1 MRNPDQRRERR
12 LADGIAGGVLTFL
25 FELGIVV
32 GLGLVAHLLAF
43 LVLL

>member
-1 MRNPDQRRERR
+1 MRDPDPRRRSR
-12 LADGIAGGVLTFL
+12 LAEGLTGGVLTFL

>member
-1 MRNPDQRRERR
+1 MRSLDPRRERR
-12 LADGIAGGVLTFL
+12 LADGIKGGALTFL
-25 FELGIVV
+25 FELGIVI

>member
-1 MRNPDQRRERR
+1 MTDLDRRRHRN
-12 LADGIAGGVLTFL
+12 LADGITGGLLTFL

-32 GLGLVAHLLAF
+32 GLGVVAHLLAL